1 MICLKS
7 FFMNEIY
14 DLRQEISS
22 VWSQLKQDSFDQSR
36 NNDCVEEDEITNEEL
51 KAKLHS
57 HQNENQL
64 LKEEIKTIRKQ

>member
-22 VWSQLKQDSFDQSR
+22 AWSQLKQDSFDQSR

-57 HQNENQL
+57 YQNENQL